1 MKIKSVRSGKRC
13 TTTRPDWESS
23 IPKADGWVSSRHS
36 GCSRYC
42 CKNTTKMWPACRGI
56 RPRPRALDP
65 RQPNGSA
72 MRLWHRLPWL
82 LFGLVGA
89 MLAAGVVDAFQ
100 NQLQREV
107 LVAFFI
113 PGVVYLADAVGTQ
126 TEALVIRGM
135 SVGVGVRSI
144 VWREAVTGVL
154 IGALIAAAAYPA
166 TLLFWGVPAV
176 SLAVALSLL
185 AACSVAAA
193 VAMVLPWLLSK
204 FGVDPAFGSGPV
216 ATVVQDVLS
225 ILVYLSFSTAIVG

>member
-1 MKIKSVRSGKRC
+1 
-13 TTTRPDWESS
+13 
-23 IPKADGWVSSRHS
+23 
-36 GCSRYC
+36 SRYSRTARAFNSSGYFFGAATRDSFPVLSDHAQSPPR
-42 CKNTTKMWPACRGI
+42 KRGN
-56 RPRPRALDP
+56 L
-65 RQPNGSA
+65 
-72 MRLWHRLPWL
+72 
-82 LFGLVGA
+82 
-89 MLAAGVVDAFQ
+89 
-100 NQLQREV
+100 
-107 LVAFFI
+107 
-113 PGVVYLADAVGTQ
+113 T
-126 TEALVIRGM
+126 LVIRGM

-144 VWREAVTGVL
+144 VWRETVTGVL

-166 TLLFWGVPAV
+166 TLLFWGEPAV